1 MAGADPGGCGNAPPG
16 PRTVSDMP
24 WGTPEAAS
32 VRRGKSSAGSPLRP
46 KPGSASCE
54 GDRTPPDEPIPIYA
68 ATREEVE
75 ARRKTFVRKW
85 RLNIAPSPTAC
96 RKSAN
101 RLFAFTHLPPSQWRS
116 VRTTN
121 AIGRLHEEFK
131 RRIKTQTV
139 LPSADT
145 GAMLFWALLASGQMN
160 MRKVDGWQTLATK
173 PIDQPIVTSPHD
185 QIASSCWRSRRA
197 NPNTFRT
204 AP

>member
-16 PRTVSDMP
+16 PRTVP

-54 GDRTPPDEPIPIYA
+54 GDRTPPDEPIRIYA

-75 ARRKTFVRKW
+75 ARRKTFDRKW
-85 RLNIAPSPTAC
+85 RLKHRAVADSLREAGDRSSPSPIC
-96 RKSAN
+96 RQAN
-101 RLFAFTHLPPSQWRS
+101 GAAFAPPTRS
-116 VRTTN
+116 S
-121 AIGRLHEEFK
+121 GCHEELK

-145 GAMLFWALLASGQMN
+145 AAMLFWALLASGQMN

-173 PIDQPIVTSPHD
+173 PIDQPID
-185 QIASSCWRSRRA
+185 LAA
-197 NPNTFRT
+197 
-204 AP
+204 